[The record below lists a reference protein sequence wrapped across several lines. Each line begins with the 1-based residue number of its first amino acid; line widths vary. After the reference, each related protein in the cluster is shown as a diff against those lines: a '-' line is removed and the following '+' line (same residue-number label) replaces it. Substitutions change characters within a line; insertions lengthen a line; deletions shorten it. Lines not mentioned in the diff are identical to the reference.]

1 MIYEAAVRKSL
12 HKGKFMF
19 FLSRD
24 GRTIQVSDA
33 CYLSRENAVSAARRA
48 AYEAHSRVMLQHLAA
63 PVFRV
68 RREHAA
74 RTPRT
79 IGPIRPIRPIGRTR
93 EPDVQREICGAAMPE
108 VRP

>member
-1 MIYEAAVRKSL
+1 MIYEAAIRKSL
-12 HKGKFMF
+12 RKGKFMF

-48 AYEAHSRVMLQHLAA
+48 AYAAHGRIMLPGLTAA
-63 PVFRV
+63 VFRV
-68 RREHAA
+68 
-74 RTPRT
+74 T
-79 IGPIRPIRPIGRTR
+79 
-93 EPDVQREICGAAMPE
+93 PE